1 MKTLIDLKIE
11 KHEEA
16 GETYF
21 VATSDDV
28 HWLVAEGSTLEET
41 IEIAYD
47 LAKDLLH
54 EQRKNKATLQV
65 VPQRFSYSLMVEA

>member
-1 MKTLIDLKIE
+1 
-11 KHEEA
+11 
-16 GETYF
+16 
-21 VATSDDV
+21 
-28 HWLVAEGSTLEET
+28 LVAEGSTLEET

>member
-28 HWLVAEGSTLEET
+28 
-41 IEIAYD
+41 
-47 LAKDLLH
+47 
-54 EQRKNKATLQV
+54 Q
-65 VPQRFSYSLMVEA
+65 

>member
-28 HWLVAEGSTLEET
+28 QGLVAEGSTLEET